1 MPKTKTL
8 DWATFMRGKVTTP
21 KSAEVQ
27 RAIVQGMAMACAAAV
42 ITDFVAPQEALAIT
56 AATNHDV
63 TVTTVAPIGSIAD
76 SVGNMKATEGQQ
88 LDSMQFNE
96 DSSWADYVIPLIR
109 HQALPLTVTM
119 VCWAGLEMIL
129 RRPSSAL
136 DRAKWAICGYI
147 GMQFVLPFIRHLGH
161 QFGDV

>member
-1 MPKTKTL
+1 MQGRVST
-8 DWATFMRGKVTTP
+8 R
-21 KSAEVQ
+21 KSAEVR
-27 RAIVQGMAMACAAAV
+27 RALVQGMALACAAAV
-42 ITDFVAPQEALAIT
+42 ITDVVAPQEAMAIMSDT
-56 AATNHDV
+56 DNHDV
-63 TVTTVAPIGSIAD
+63 TAVVAPIGSIES
-76 SVGNMKATEGQQ
+76 SVMNVKATEGQQ
-88 LDSMQFNE
+88 LDSMQFNG
-96 DSSWADYVIPLIR
+96 DASWADYVIPLIR

>member
-1 MPKTKTL
+1 MAKVKTL
-8 DWATFMRGKVTTP
+8 DWSSFMRGSVLTP
-21 KSAEVQ
+21 K
-27 RAIVQGMAMACAAAV
+27 RADMRRAMAQGMAMACAAAA
-42 ITDFVAPQEALAIT
+42 ITDFVAPQEVMAVT
-56 AATNHDV
+56 A
-63 TVTTVAPIGSIAD
+63 SE
-76 SVGNMKATEGQQ
+76 SQQ
-88 LDSMQFNE
+88 LDSMDFNE
-96 DSSWADYVIPLIR
+96 DASWADYVIPLIR